1 MRVKET
7 YRRKEE
13 DLDFLTQ
20 LLSNKNAL
28 QQKVLQDVKSCFSL
42 AQSPSSGWTLGR
54 HKILNMYTHSKIG
67 EK

>member
-7 YRRKEE
+7 HRRK

-20 LLSNKNAL
+20 LLSKQNAR
-28 QQKVLQDVKSCFSL
+28 QQKVLQDVKSSFSL

-54 HKILNMYTHSKIG
+54 HKVLNMYTLSNID

>member
-7 YRRKEE
+7 HRRK
-13 DLDFLTQ
+13 DLGFLTQ

-28 QQKVLQDVKSCFSL
+28 LQKVLQDIKSCFSL
-42 AQSPSSGWTLGR
+42 AQSPSSGWILGR
-54 HKILNMYTHSKIG
+54 HKILNMYTHSKID

>member
-7 YRRKEE
+7 HRRK

-20 LLSNKNAL
+20 LLSKQNAL
-28 QQKVLQDVKSCFSL
+28 QQKVLQDVKSSFSL
-42 AQSPSSGWTLGR
+42 AQSPSSGWTIGR
-54 HKILNMYTHSKIG
+54 HKVLNMYTLSNID